1 MIRFLESMLFNS
13 SVFAST
19 DQGARGR
26 IEQSSSAGNSS
37 SISSRSI
44 SSSSTSSSSSSISI
58 SSRSSTEAV
67 AVTAVEVFV
76 FSGAGGGSWYEGLT
90 LAAVIECIH
99 DEWRR
104 SKVSTKQKLQEEKTN
119 EGESCDISDMCK
131 IVLHEE
137 EERVPNKR
145 DGSND
150 SARKRQLCKIDKNCH
165 SRADVKGTE
174 SSTRGTE
181 KMSKKCGWMDGW
193 MEIST

>member
-1 MIRFLESMLFNS
+1 M
-13 SVFAST
+13 SVVMAMM
-19 DQGARGR
+19 
-26 IEQSSSAGNSS
+26 SSSAGNSS

-76 FSGAGGGSWYEGLT
+76 FSGAGGGS
-90 LAAVIECIH
+90 
-99 DEWRR
+99 
-104 SKVSTKQKLQEEKTN
+104 
-119 EGESCDISDMCK
+119 DMCK

-137 EERVPNKR
+137 EKRVPNKR

-150 SARKRQLCKIDKNCH
+150 SVRKGQLYKIDKNRH

-174 SSTRGTE
+174 SSTRRILVLQSVRRQPTG
-181 KMSKKCGWMDGW
+181 CQCRW
-193 MEIST
+193 